1 MGQFISTI
9 TFKAKTIRAAFI
21 VVQGKHECL
30 LSYHT
35 AKDLGVIAM
44 LSRIKTSG
52 QDEYEHSPDELAAM
66 HPSLFSG
73 KLGCITGVKI
83 KLDIDPN
90 VRPLKQSLR
99 PVAIHL
105 RDAVER
111 ELLKQLQ
118 QGIIER
124 VEVNSDPSTWITNL
138 VPVIKDRV
146 KHNADEASKPIEVRL
161 TTDSRVQ
168 NKAIRRARHPG
179 KTIEELVYLVNGSN
193 IFSKLDITK
202 AFHQPE

>member
-1 MGQFISTI
+1 MNF
-9 TFKAKTIRAAFI
+9 R
-21 VVQGKHECL
+21 H
-30 LSYHT
+30 
-35 AKDLGVIAM
+35 
-44 LSRIKTSG
+44 
-52 QDEYEHSPDELAAM
+52 DESVAM
-66 HPSLFSG
+66 HPRLFSG
-73 KLGCITGVKI
+73 KLGCITDVKV

-202 AFHQPE
+202 AFHQLELDEDSRNLTTITTHIGLFSYKRLHMSISSAPEVFSETIRTI